1 MKFLISKEAL
11 IVNIFLKTAIKLK
24 ENNLLKEV
32 LKYQFSEQW
41 RERRNKT
48 APLIKSQRLM
58 RTLPRGCG
66 RCSKIKTICNVCN
79 LSCQTPCS
87 SKCQNGQTCSY
98 DHDNRRYACLCEKPY
113 TGMYCEKSK
122 GNILTTWDEISLAEL
137 SQVHLR
143 LLHFQIGFKESFLN
157 IFTLSI

>member
-58 RTLPRGCG
+58 RTLPPGCG

-79 LSCQTPCS
+79 LSWTSCHLKIHPAYWWIPLMS
-87 SKCQNGQTCSY
+87 NNY
-98 DHDNRRYACLCEKPY
+98 DWSLSLWYRKQISALKREPRGSLYFNSVWAWRWILSLKDILICLRR
-113 TGMYCEKSK
+113 
-122 GNILTTWDEISLAEL
+122 
-137 SQVHLR
+137 
-143 LLHFQIGFKESFLN
+143 
-157 IFTLSI
+157 